1 MPTHDV
7 MITGIPRLLIG
18 GNDVVLEIR
27 EGQNKLGDLKISQ
40 GNLHWVPV
48 GCVYGYTL
56 GWSQLDRI
64 AKEQG
69 RREKYTC

>member
-1 MPTHDV
+1 MSTHDV
-7 MITGIPRLLIG
+7 TITRIPRLLMG
-18 GNDVVLEIR
+18 GNDVVFEIR
-27 EGQNKLGDLKISQ
+27 KGQNKLGNLRISQ

-56 GWSQLDRI
+56 DWSQLDEI

-69 RREKYTC
+69 SREKYTY